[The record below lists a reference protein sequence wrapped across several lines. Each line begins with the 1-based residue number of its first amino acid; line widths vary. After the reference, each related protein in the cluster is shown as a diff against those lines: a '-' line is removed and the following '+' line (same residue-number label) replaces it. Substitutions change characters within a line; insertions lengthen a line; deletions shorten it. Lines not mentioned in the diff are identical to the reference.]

1 MFSICTSFAL
11 NVKEIKWNPERVSN
25 MKLFINE
32 CNQEGLNYPSKLDDR
47 KRLEKNNPTITPNI
61 LYTKK
66 KKYFQHMFQNITYPR
81 KTNNSFNDFKQRK
94 RRMASS

>member
-1 MFSICTSFAL
+1 MFSICTTFAL

-47 KRLEKNNPTITPNI
+47 KRLEKNNPTITLNI

-66 KKYFQHMFQNITYPR
+66 KEILPAYVSKHNLPA
-81 KTNNSFNDFKQRK
+81 KNK
-94 RRMASS
+94 